1 MLYFQVVILAATVML
16 VYYCEFTDTFSP
28 AEQGFICRD
37 PTLTKPDPGPE
48 QNSRMPPIILYSVVS
63 GLPVVLVIVIF
74 LFYYN
79 SNNFYEQEKVVV
91 VGDCCYVNPMVRRTV
106 RFLGV
111 FVFGLFTT
119 DIFVSTG
126 QMVTGSLAPYFL
138 SVCQPN
144 YTALGCQDTAFFVSQ
159 SDGCTGDPDDI
170 IRARKTFPCKEAALS
185 VYLAVYLAMYIM
197 SCVGSAVGRLAG
209 PFVSLSLV
217 SLALLTGINRVAE
230 YRNHWSDVIAG
241 QGIGAAVAVFLL
253 SLHHNGPV
261 KRPHHCSRS
270 TNPSVDLPLPSP
282 VTHEQDPEILELLH
296 LDQELVPDPAWALHP
311 FFGVSVAEEVEQVT
325 Y

>member
-1 MLYFQVVILAATVML
+1 GPILPASCSIGTVVILAATVML

-63 GLPVVLVIVIF
+63 GLPVVLVIIF

-230 YRNHWSDVIAG
+230 YRNHWSDVIQAW
-241 QGIGAAVAVFLL
+241 L
-253 SLHHNGPV
+253 SNCIHKLTLSV
-261 KRPHHCSRS
+261 ICVLS
-270 TNPSVDLPLPSP
+270 NPKTEAQTS
-282 VTHEQDPEILELLH
+282 I
-296 LDQELVPDPAWALHP
+296 HP
-311 FFGVSVAEEVEQVT
+311 FIDPSSSAYPGLGHGGISREAHPSLSPAISSSFSGGTPRRSQASREI
-325 Y
+325 